1 MIPSAT
7 TRFSPARFA
16 IGLGVTVA
24 LAAALGPVIGIPTGL
39 GLAVV
44 FGLTPG
50 QKC

>member
-1 MIPSAT
+1 MNQT
-7 TRFSPARFA
+7 TSSRFSPARFA
-16 IGLGVTVA
+16 IGLGVAGA
-24 LAAALGPVIGIPTGL
+24 LSAALGPVTGVPVGL

>member
-1 MIPSAT
+1 MNPSASP
-7 TRFSPARFA
+7 RFSPSRFA

-24 LAAALGPVIGIPTGL
+24 LAAAFGPVIGLPVGL